1 MADPDNRRDFSRV
14 ETHIAVE
21 LECGDR
27 VVGGQLADVSM
38 HGAGLDCDE
47 KLPLQA
53 ECLLKLLL
61 GDPRESP
68 VCIMTKGKIVRSTED
83 GIGVD
88 FTEMDLDSYEHL
100 RNLVLLNANDVARI
114 EGEFKDHLGL
124 KKPSDL

>member
-1 MADPDNRRDFSRV
+1 
-14 ETHIAVE
+14 
-21 LECGDR
+21 
-27 VVGGQLADVSM
+27 
-38 HGAGLDCDE
+38 
-47 KLPLQA
+47 
-53 ECLLKLLL
+53 
-61 GDPRESP
+61 
-68 VCIMTKGKIVRSTED
+68 MTKGKIVRSTED